1 MKEMPVDLA
10 LGAIDAM
17 DVLSNNDEIANTEVY
32 YRLLNCGFRLAMSAG
47 TDSFTNVADHYTMGG
62 GRVYVYVGDR
72 LRYDE
77 WVRNYKGGRSFV
89 SNGPMLSLRV
99 NGKQP
104 GEELKFTEGAEQKVR
119 VQATLAT
126 QIPVD
131 VFEIV
136 VNGKVVSSRPLAGSK
151 NATID
156 EQITLGRSSWLAARA
171 LGPGHRLVLNDV
183 QAYAHTSPVHI
194 VLGGRKLVVR
204 DDAHFFVDWIERLI
218 ARVEE
223 RGRFT
228 TPEHKKEV
236 IDLFHRG
243 LDVYRKLE
251 KEATS

>member
-1 MKEMPVDLA
+1 LA